1 MLHSNRLPEHSEHLL
16 GAIGQF
22 CGGLRRWRL
31 RVQSQRGLQKISNLQ
46 QRQAG
51 GRIARPVDALSHVIW
66 NSTGKFF
73 KSKFRTITNAKFVD
87 VPANTIICGSMGGE
101 IQIRD
106 LNTPDSL
113 IKWRMSL
120 YFGVESILHFE
131 LGQDHLLTWYLFF

>member
-1 MLHSNRLPEHSEHLL
+1 MVALEDGVYVYKVNEDYKRLV
-16 GAIGQF
+16 I
-22 CGGLRRWRL
+22 C
-31 RVQSQRGLQKISNLQ
+31 NND
-46 QRQAG
+46 
-51 GRIARPVDALSHVIW
+51 RPVAGLPDPLSHVIW

-73 KSKFRTITNAKFVD
+73 VSKFRTITNAKFVD
-87 VPANTIICGSMGGE
+87 VPGNSIICGSMGGE